1 MRLIT
6 LIICFT
12 LNMLPISAIAGSDHD
27 HGHSHS
33 NTPVTQA
40 TAVVNAEKIVA
51 ALAEKNTLDKSWA
64 AIPVSTVEERS
75 IKGNSEWV
83 AIFINNTI
91 TDADKRTL
99 YVFMTLG
106 GEYIAANYTG
116 K

>member
-1 MRLIT
+1 
-6 LIICFT
+6 
-12 LNMLPISAIAGSDHD
+12 MLPLYAMAGSGHD

-33 NTPVTQA
+33 HTQVTQA
-40 TAVVNAEKIVA
+40 TAAGNAEKIVA
-51 ALAEKNTLDKSWA
+51 ALVNRNTLDKSWTA
-64 AIPVSTVEERS
+64 LPVSTVEEKNF
-75 IKGNSEWV
+75 KGNSEWV
-83 AIFINNTI
+83 AVFINDTI